1 MFFGHPSAHAVLPR
15 TIRPRTILPKE
26 KRRYFG
32 FYRQIGAPVNM
43 SCLAEGMRSDGKP
56 LELLAATKRPDRGDI
71 IFCLD
76 SGGLIR
82 APSA

>member
-15 TIRPRTILPKE
+15 TILPRE

-43 SCLAEGMRSDGKP
+43 SCLGVSCRGPGMLSDGAVGIIGGN
-56 LELLAATKRPDRGDI
+56 EAAGQRRYNFPSR
-71 IFCLD
+71 LWR
-76 SGGLIR
+76 LIR
-82 APSA
+82 APSV